1 METGQHVE
9 RIMGKIEACLSSLEG
24 QSCLFSAN
32 SSFPSI
38 NLPINLALFFFLPPL
53 RTEAN
58 LANARV
64 LSSLGRGQ
72 GKGCQEK

>member
-38 NLPINLALFFFLPPL
+38 NLPINLALFFFSSTTSYRGEPGKCQSIIKPG
-53 RTEAN
+53 
-58 LANARV
+58 ARP
-64 LSSLGRGQ
+64 G
-72 GKGCQEK
+72 